1 MVYPAG
7 GVAETREMARGFDG
21 RTVWI
26 TGASGGLGEALAHAF
41 GAEGA
46 RLVLSARRAG
56 ELDRVAAAVAEAGG
70 TARALP
76 MDLADPDSIAHA
88 AADVARVEGRID
100 VLVHNAGLTQR
111 ALVADAG
118 IEIYRRLFE
127 VNFFGPLALTRA
139 ALPAMAGGGR
149 IVAISSI
156 AAYYSS
162 PYRSGY
168 NASKKA
174 LHGLFDAFRAEAH
187 RDGISVLLVV
197 LGSVRTQVS
206 VNALRGDGS
215 TLRPDGPR
223 DGGRHG
229 PRRRRTEDRGGDGE
243 RARGDNRRAAPPAL
257 ADVAQGVVPA
267 RGLARG
273 AAAPAGLTR
282 PLPAARD
289 SRASWRSENALTE
302 PLWTPSPDRVRD
314 ANLTRYRAMLEG
326 RGTGSRFPDYA
337 ALHRWSVGEKA
348 AFWISVWDFCGVIAE
363 TRGRHRAGRRGP
375 DAGGALVPRRPAQL
389 RREPSCAGATA
400 DRR

>member
-1 MVYPAG
+1 MAG
-7 GVAETREMARGFDG
+7 SVAG

-26 TGASGGLGEALAHAF
+26 TGASGGLGEALAYAF

-76 MDLADPDSIAHA
+76 MDLADPGSIARA
-88 AADVARVEGRID
+88 AADVARAENRVD

-197 LGSVRTQVS
+197 LGSVRTRVS

-215 TLRPDGPR
+215 LY
-223 DGGRHG
+223 GRMD
-229 PRRRRTEDRGGDGE
+229 P
-243 RARGDNRRAAPPAL
+243 AMAAGMDP
-257 ADVAQGVVPA
+257 GVVA
-267 RGLARG
+267 RRIV
-273 AAAPAGLTR
+273 AAT
-282 PLPAARD
+282 
-289 SRASWRSENALTE
+289 
-302 PLWTPSPDRVRD
+302 
-314 ANLTRYRAMLEG
+314 
-326 RGTGSRFPDYA
+326 
-337 ALHRWSVGEKA
+337 
-348 AFWISVWDFCGVIAE
+348 
-363 TRGRHRAGRRGP
+363 AGRREEITVAP
-375 DAGGALVPRRPAQL
+375 LHQRWLMWRRAWFPRMASRAVRL
-389 RREPSCAGATA
+389 RRRG
-400 DRR
+400 